1 MRKIIAGA
9 SMLLL
14 SVVQSGT
21 SFAAD
26 IGGVAAPT
34 VAVRYGDL
42 DLSTSQGRA
51 SLHRRVGAAV
61 DKLCEYG
68 KSRDLS
74 AQAAAS
80 RCRKVAMAA
89 GEKDMAAL
97 NASRS
102 QLAAVPSGVIAV
114 RR

>member
-1 MRKIIAGA
+1 MWMIKAAA
-9 SMLLL
+9 SIVLL
-14 SVVQSGT
+14 SVVPSGAT
-21 SFAAD
+21 FAAD
-26 IGGVAAPT
+26 LDGMPAPT

-61 DKLCEYG
+61 DRMCEYG
-68 KSRDLS
+68 KSRDLR
-74 AQAAAS
+74 AQAAAAQ
-80 RCRKVAMAA
+80 CRKIAMAA

-97 NASRS
+97 SASRS
-102 QLAAVPSGVIAV
+102 QLAAVPSGALAV